1 MDEAPI
7 LLELGGVLLGLAVLA
22 RLAGKFGISPI
33 PFYLVIGLAVGEGGV
48 VPLVTA
54 EEFIRAGAD
63 IGVVLLLFMLGLE
76 YSAEELGR
84 NLRTGASAGVADVL
98 LNFLPGVAA
107 GLILGWTPVAAV
119 FLGGVT
125 YMSSSGVISKLLHD
139 LGWMGNR
146 ETPVVLSLLV
156 TEDLLMAVY
165 LPILAILT
173 VGIGTAASIA
183 SILLSVTAVVV
194 VLVMSR
200 RYGAALSRL
209 VFNPSDEAVL
219 LTILGLTMV
228 VAGIAERIQVSAA
241 VGAFLVGIALSGPAA
256 DRAKVLLAPL
266 RDLFAG
272 VFFVFFGL
280 EISPA
285 GIVPVLFTAAL
296 LAAATAIT
304 KIATGWW
311 AARRIGVGPRG
322 RMRAGMV
329 LVARGEFSIA
339 IAGIGVASG
348 IENELGPLVAAYVL
362 ILAAAGSILA
372 RASDP
377 LMVRVLRRRRPL
389 VSARP

>member
-1 MDEAPI
+1 MDGAPI

-33 PFYLVIGLAVGEGGV
+33 PFYLVIGLAVGKGGI

-54 EEFIRAGAD
+54 DEFIRAGAE

-84 NLRTGASAGVADVL
+84 NLRSGAPAGMVDVL

-125 YMSSSGVISKLLHD
+125 YMSSSGVIAKLLDD

-173 VGIGTAASIA
+173 VSIGAAASVA
-183 SILLSVTAVVV
+183 SILLSMTAVLV
-194 VLVMSR
+194 VLLMSR

-322 RMRAGMV
+322 RMRAGTI

-348 IENELGPLVAAYVL
+348 IDELGPLVAAYVL

>member
-1 MDEAPI
+1 MDGAPI

-33 PFYLVIGLAVGEGGV
+33 PFYLVVGLAVGEGGL

-54 EEFIRAGAD
+54 EEFISVGAE

-84 NLRTGASAGVADVL
+84 NLRSGAPAGLVDAL

-107 GLILGWTPVAAV
+107 GFILGWTPVAAV

-125 YMSSSGVISKLLHD
+125 YMSSSGVIAKLLDD

-173 VGIGTAASIA
+173 VGIGTAASVA
-183 SILLSVTAVVV
+183 SILLSVTAVLV
-194 VLVMSR
+194 VLLMSR
-200 RYGAALSRL
+200 RFGAALSRL

-348 IENELGPLVAAYVL
+348 IDELGPLVAAYVL

-389 VSARP
+389 ISARP

>member
-1 MDEAPI
+1 MDGAPI
-7 LLELGGVLLGLAVLA
+7 LLELGGVLLGLAALA

-33 PFYLVIGLAVGEGGV
+33 PFYLVVGLAVGEGGV

-54 EEFIRAGAD
+54 EEFIRAGAE

-84 NLRTGASAGVADVL
+84 NLKSGAPAGLADVL
-98 LNFLPGVAA
+98 LNFVPGVTA
-107 GLILGWTPVAAV
+107 GFILGWTPVAAV

-125 YMSSSGVISKLLHD
+125 YMSSSGVIAKLLDD

-173 VGIGTAASIA
+173 VGIGTAASVA
-183 SILLSVTAVVV
+183 SILLSVTAVLV

-256 DRAKVLLAPL
+256 DRARVLLAPL

-311 AARRIGVGPRG
+311 AARRIGVGTRG
-322 RMRAGMV
+322 RMRAGTI

-348 IENELGPLVAAYVL
+348 IDELGPLVAAYVL

-377 LMVRVLRRRRPL
+377 VMVRVLRRRRPL

>member
-1 MDEAPI
+1 MDGAPI

-33 PFYLVIGLAVGEGGV
+33 PFYLVVGLAVGEGGL

-54 EEFIRAGAD
+54 EEFISVGAE

-84 NLRTGASAGVADVL
+84 NLRSGASSGVADVL

-256 DRAKVLLAPL
+256 DKAKVLLAPL

-348 IENELGPLVAAYVL
+348 IDELGPLVAAYVL

>member
-1 MDEAPI
+1 M
-7 LLELGGVLLGLAVLA
+7 
-22 RLAGKFGISPI
+22 
-33 PFYLVIGLAVGEGGV
+33 
-48 VPLVTA
+48 PLVTA
-54 EEFIRAGAD
+54 EEFISVGAE

-84 NLRTGASAGVADVL
+84 NLRSGAPAGLADVL

-194 VLVMSR
+194 VLLMSR

-348 IENELGPLVAAYVL
+348 IDELGPLVAAYVL